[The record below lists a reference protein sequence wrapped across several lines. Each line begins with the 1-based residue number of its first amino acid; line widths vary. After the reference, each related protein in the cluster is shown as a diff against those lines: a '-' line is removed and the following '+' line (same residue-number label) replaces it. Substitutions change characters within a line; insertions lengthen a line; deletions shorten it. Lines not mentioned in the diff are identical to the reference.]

1 MATQSYKSNNRKIL
15 LGQDNNS
22 LVFLFAVN
30 MLMFVIVNF
39 IKVVYYLSEIPDEFF
54 YRQVLNWVSL
64 PAQTDIFLTRPWT
77 FISTMITHHSIWQL
91 ISSMLWLWCFGFIL
105 QDLAGNN
112 KLIPIYIYGGLVG
125 SLSFLLMNNLV
136 PVLANNVQTVAPLLG
151 AGSSVM
157 AIAVA
162 TTTLAPDYRVFP
174 LLNGGIPL
182 WVITL
187 IFVAI
192 DFATMATGNAGIG
205 AGHLLAGLVGYFYIR
220 QLRRGS
226 DWGAWMN
233 RFAQWIDDL
242 FNPEKK
248 HRTQSSSDKHF
259 YKTGIKPFEKK
270 VNLTQ
275 QRLDAILDKINQEGY
290 QFLTDEEKAFLKR
303 ASNEDI

>member
-1 MATQSYKSNNRKIL
+1 MAIQSYKSNSRKIL

-30 MLMFVIVNF
+30 MLMFVIVTF

-54 YRQVLNWVSL
+54 YRQVLNWLSL
-64 PAQTDIFLTRPWT
+64 PAQADIFLTRPWT
-77 FISTMITHHSIWQL
+77 LISAMITHHSVWQL

-112 KLIPIYIYGGLVG
+112 KLIPIYIYGGIAG
-125 SLSFLLMNNLV
+125 SVSFLLMNNMV
-136 PVLANNVQTVAPLLG
+136 PVLANNIQTVAPLLG
-151 AGSSVM
+151 AGSAVM

-174 LLNGGIPL
+174 LINGGIPL

-192 DFATMATGNAGIG
+192 DFATLASSNAGIG
-205 AGHLLAGLVGYFYIR
+205 AGHLLAGLIGFFYIR
-220 QLRRGS
+220 QMRRGS

-233 RFAQWIDDL
+233 QFAHWLDDL

-248 HRTQSSSDKHF
+248 HKKQSSSDKHF
-259 YKTGIKPFEKK
+259 YKTGTKPFEKK
-270 VNLTQ
+270 Q
-275 QRLDAILDKINQEGY
+275 I
-290 QFLTDEEKAFLKR
+290 
-303 ASNEDI
+303 